1 MPKIDKKTFKVLPR
15 TNIQIYK
22 FENKQTYFCRFYIG
36 RIHNKSGRF
45 EKSLKTKSTNLGN
58 ISQWSLHFGFTRSNL
73 KAKVKQHL
81 GQGIACL
88 RDCLRTPDAAVKGS
102 DVNAA
107 YR

>member
-1 MPKIDKKTFKVLPR
+1 M
-15 TNIQIYK
+15 TN
-22 FENKQTYFCRFYIG
+22 F
-36 RIHNKSGRF
+36 
-45 EKSLKTKSTNLGN
+45 GN
-58 ISQWSLHFGFTRSNL
+58 ICQRPHHFGFTRSNL

-107 YR
+107 YRWVDNTKSGLSKSRWYLSQVDNLNDMTIYNLE